1 MSEIVIL
8 PAGDKAELVPTASSF
23 AYGYGLFET
32 LRFDAGRLLH
42 WEAHWARLCAS
53 ARALGICCDYSEAA
67 VLAALRELVHTE
79 GIERGTL
86 KLSLCDTQL
95 FVYARPKFAVPAGP
109 VRVKVELNHPLNERS
124 PLAGHKTHNYAENR
138 YLLETAR
145 RAGYYDVLRTNT
157 AGVLAETA
165 VANFFFIRD
174 GILCTPELA
183 TGALPG
189 VVRQVL
195 LQQARHANIEIQEGR
210 FGLEVL
216 AEIDAAFMTNASL
229 GLLPVDS
236 IEGVDGVVFDMP
248 SGAHPL
254 VSDLCRM
261 LARVEE
267 SASLLR

>member
-1 MSEIVIL
+1 
-8 PAGDKAELVPTASSF
+8 
-23 AYGYGLFET
+23 
-32 LRFDAGRLLH
+32 
-42 WEAHWARLCAS
+42 
-53 ARALGICCDYSEAA
+53 
-67 VLAALRELVHTE
+67 
-79 GIERGTL
+79 
-86 KLSLCDTQL
+86 
-95 FVYARPKFAVPAGP
+95 
-109 VRVKVELNHPLNERS
+109 
-124 PLAGHKTHNYAENR
+124 
-138 YLLETAR
+138 
-145 RAGYYDVLRTNT
+145 
-157 AGVLAETA
+157 
-165 VANFFFIRD
+165 
-174 GILCTPELA
+174 LA

-236 IEGVDGVVFDMP
+236 IEGVDGVVFDTP
-248 SGAHPL
+248 SGAHPS